1 MRGPQCPRSPAGQ
14 MDPDGKS
21 GITFPTGKHPPEG
34 THTSPT
40 SINANQDQVPR
51 SQECVYYVTSALGA
65 MEVIGSHHSEIMTH
79 GPHLVH
85 LVRLYMCP
93 SSPSRQTLPSTLLFP
108 RGHGTTALI

>member
-1 MRGPQCPRSPAGQ
+1 MESLGSHSQQENIHLRA
-14 MDPDGKS
+14 
-21 GITFPTGKHPPEG
+21 H

-93 SSPSRQTLPSTLLFP
+93 SSPSRQTLPSTLLYP